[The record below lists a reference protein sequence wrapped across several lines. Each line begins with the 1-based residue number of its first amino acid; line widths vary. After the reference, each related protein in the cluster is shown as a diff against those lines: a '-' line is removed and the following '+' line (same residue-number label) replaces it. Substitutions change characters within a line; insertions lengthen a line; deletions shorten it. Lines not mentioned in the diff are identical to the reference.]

1 MKKATLTK
9 LCIAVATAVSL
20 TTTFAGPE
28 RMDTSKE
35 VIAPPP
41 VCDPR
46 WYISIG
52 GGTDFPVSEFS
63 NGLTETVGGTDLA
76 IKSRDWH
83 DQYNNFLTVKGEVG
97 YVLTD
102 HIELFGNFQ
111 YEHGDS
117 ELQRGSM
124 ATFAGRTR
132 EYFSKWGDYDAFGGE
147 LGARWYFFPKDA
159 KIRPY
164 ISIAGGAT
172 MVESIKL
179 HADQSSPFFSTGGPF
194 TIYDGGFYDDTIVFT
209 GTVMVGVEYNVT
221 CHWSVGSGV
230 GVRYQSELD
239 ENDHDFNAASLS
251 AVRALTALNH
261 NNGDRISIP
270 ATVYAKFRF

>member
-1 MKKATLTK
+1 MKMATLTK
-9 LCIAVATAVSL
+9 LCIAVATAASL
-20 TTTFAGPE
+20 TSIFAGSE
-28 RMDTSKE
+28 RVDTSKE

-52 GGTDFPVSEFS
+52 GGTDFPISEFS
-63 NGLTETVGGTDLA
+63 NGLTETVGRTDLV
-76 IKSRDWH
+76 IKSRDW
-83 DQYNNFLTVKGEVG
+83 DDVYNNFINIKGEVG
-97 YVLTD
+97 YVLND

-111 YEHGDS
+111 YSRADN
-117 ELQRGSM
+117 ELVRGST
-124 ATFAGRTR
+124 ATFAERTR
-132 EYFSKWGDYDAFGGE
+132 EYFSKWGDYEAFGGE
-147 LGARWYFFPKDA
+147 LGLRWFFVPKDA

-164 ISIAGGAT
+164 VSIAGGAT

-209 GTVMVGVEYNVT
+209 GTLMVGVEYNVT
-221 CHWSVGSGV
+221 CHWAVGSGV

-239 ENDHDFNAASLS
+239 ENDHDFNASGSS
-251 AVRALTALNH
+251 AIRALTALNH
-261 NNGDRISIP
+261 DSGDRLSIP
-270 ATVYAKFRF
+270 TMVYAKFRF

>member
-9 LCIAVATAVSL
+9 LCIAVATAASL
-20 TTTFAGPE
+20 ATTFAGPE

-35 VIAPPP
+35 VMAPPP

-46 WYISIG
+46 WYVSIG

-63 NGLTETVGGTDLA
+63 NGLHETVGGTDLA
-76 IKSRDWH
+76 IKSRDWS
-83 DQYNNFLTVKGEVG
+83 DVYNNVLNFKGEVG
-97 YVLTD
+97 SVLTD
-102 HIELFGNFQ
+102 HLELFGNFQ
-111 YEHGDS
+111 YTHADS
-117 ELQRGSM
+117 ELVRGSM

-164 ISIAGGAT
+164 VSIAGGAT

-209 GTVMVGVEYNVT
+209 GTLMVGVEYNVT

-239 ENDHDFNAASLS
+239 ENDRDFNAASLS

-261 NNGDRISIP
+261 DNGDRFSIP
-270 ATVYAKFRF
+270 TTVYAKFRF